1 MSASDVV
8 ETTAGKVR
16 GTAQDGVQVF
26 KGLRYG
32 ADTGGANRFRPPQ
45 PVEPWTGVREATDWA
60 PSCPQPSGRPEGWL
74 PEPSL
79 GEDCLAVNVW
89 TPAPDDTKRP
99 VLVWLHGG
107 GFELGSGSWAFYD
120 GTNLARRGDVVVVT
134 VNHRLG
140 ILGHLKLDHLDERY
154 RGSGNAGM
162 LDIVAALEWVRDNI
176 AAFGGDPGNVTIFGE
191 SGGGAKTSYLLAS
204 PLAAGLFHRA
214 AIQSGAAGAA
224 MPTERAEKSAGH
236 ALAALGIDR
245 AKVEQLQELSY
256 EQLLDVQTGR
266 NQEGRAR
273 RGLRLSPVVDGGFLT
288 RPPAEA
294 FADGWSRDIPVIV
307 GTNRDEATFFG
318 ARNASMPTDGDLDE
332 AGLAAAL
339 AHLGDSA
346 NDLIAA
352 YRAELPE
359 ASGRDVFIA
368 ALSDQVMR
376 IPSVRLAEALIA
388 GGSST
393 VWMYL
398 FCYGVP
404 PMGATHGLE
413 IPFVFDNVNEASL
426 MKPTANRTR
435 IADQMSEAWLAFAR
449 SGDPQHAGIP
459 DWPAY
464 DTEDRATILFD
475 RETTVVADPLGQARQ
490 VWEKVPAG
498 GIGLR

>member
-1 MSASDVV
+1 MSDVV

-16 GTAQDGVQVF
+16 GYTAEGVQVF
-26 KGLRYG
+26 KGIRYG
-32 ADTGGANRFRPPQ
+32 ADTSGPNRFRPPQ
-45 PVEPWTGVREATDWA
+45 PVEPWAGERDATDYA
-60 PSCPQPSGRPEGWL
+60 PSCPQPAARPEGWP

-89 TPAPDDTKRP
+89 TPATDDRRRP

-107 GFELGSGSWAFYD
+107 GFELGSGSWSFYD
-120 GTNLARRGDVVVVT
+120 GANLVRRGDVVVVT

-140 ILGHLKLDHLDERY
+140 ILGHLRLDHLDEKY

-204 PLAAGLFHRA
+204 PRAEGLFHRA
-214 AIQSGAAGAA
+214 AVQSGAALAA
-224 MPTERAEKSAGH
+224 LPAARAEKSAGH
-236 ALAALGIDR
+236 ALAALGLDP
-245 AKVEQLQELSY
+245 AKPEALHELSY

-273 RGLRLSPVVDGGFLT
+273 RGVRLSPVIDGDFLT
-288 RPPAEA
+288 RAPAKAWAEGA
-294 FADGWSRDIPVIV
+294 SRDIPVIV

-318 ARNASMPTDGDLDE
+318 ARNPSLTTDDTMDDT
-332 AGLAAAL
+332 GLRAAL
-339 AHLGDSA
+339 GAIGEPLD
-346 NDLIAA
+346 DLLAA
-352 YRAELPE
+352 YRAEMPG
-359 ASGRDVFIA
+359 ATPRDLFVA
-368 ALSDQVMR
+368 VLSDQTMR

-388 GGSST
+388 GGNPA
-393 VWMYL
+393 VYMYL

-404 PMGATHGLE
+404 PVGATHGLE

-435 IADQMSEAWLAFAR
+435 LADQMSEAWLAFAR
-449 SGDPQHAGIP
+449 TGDPVHPGIP
-459 DWPAY
+459 DWPRY
-464 DTEDRATILFD
+464 TLDERATILFD
-475 RETTVVADPLGQARQ
+475 RQTTVAADPLGKPREAWASMPAAR
-490 VWEKVPAG
+490 
-498 GIGLR
+498 IGMG